1 MKEEELRSHFILTPS
16 GLSLLTCESMATK
29 RDVVQISSYS
39 RRLKDNVKSILD
51 NYGEILKA
59 SKVRILNFYFGHD
72 DWVTWSRD
80 LLILYIY
87 IYIYIYIYRSLR
99 VKARAVNMRL
109 TCIVLR
115 MRLRYEQQTW

>member
-1 MKEEELRSHFILTPS
+1 
-16 GLSLLTCESMATK
+16 MATK

-80 LLILYIY
+80 LLIIY
-87 IYIYIYIYRSLR
+87 FIYIYRSLR